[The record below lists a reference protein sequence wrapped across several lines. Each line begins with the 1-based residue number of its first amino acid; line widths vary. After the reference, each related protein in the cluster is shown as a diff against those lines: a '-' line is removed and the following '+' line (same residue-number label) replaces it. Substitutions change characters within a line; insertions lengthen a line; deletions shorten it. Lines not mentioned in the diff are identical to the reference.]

1 MKKTTLATILII
13 AVFIAGLWFVL
24 NDLPEDGISGKI
36 FVVGWTALLFFVITN
51 KPLNRWLKSLDD
63 KSD

>member
-1 MKKTTLATILII
+1 MKKTLAMIFII
-13 AVFIAGLWFVL
+13 AVFIAGFWFVL
-24 NDLPEDGISGKI
+24 NDLPKDGISGKI

-51 KPLNRWLKSLDD
+51 KSLDRWLKSLDD